1 MQAGPL
7 KVGRVADVVEVGCG
21 DQVVAVFTVE
31 DRSDAAGALADGSDV
46 LPSIAQCREQV
57 FRLGGGPLFKHHGWT
72 IPRARVPDLSD
83 RCCELRLKQ
92 RLSI

>member
-1 MQAGPL
+1 VQAGPL

-31 DRSDAAGALADGSDV
+31 DCSDAAGALADGSDV
-46 LPSIAQCREQV
+46 LPSIAQWREQV
-57 FRLGGGPLFKHHGWT
+57 FSLGGGPLFNRHAGT
-72 IPRARVPDLSD
+72 IPAERTRRPQWLLRAAAA
-83 RCCELRLKQ
+83 

>member
-1 MQAGPL
+1 VVQAGPL
-7 KVGRVADVVEVGCG
+7 KVGGVADVVEVGCG

-46 LPSIAQCREQV
+46 VPSIAQCREQV
-57 FRLGGGPLFKHHGWT
+57 FSLAGGPLFNRHAGT
-72 IPRARVPDLSD
+72 IPAERMRRPQWLLRAAAA
-83 RCCELRLKQ
+83 